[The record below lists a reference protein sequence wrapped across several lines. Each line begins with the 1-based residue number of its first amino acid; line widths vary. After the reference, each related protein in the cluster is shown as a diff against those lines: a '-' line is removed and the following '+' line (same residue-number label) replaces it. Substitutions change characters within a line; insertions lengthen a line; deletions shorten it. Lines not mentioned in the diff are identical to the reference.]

1 MKGRRG
7 NPGLKGRLVDKS
19 VEAYILALETINR
32 ISIQYRI
39 ETFCYLICNAW
50 ELLLKAKIIEDTR
63 KTNSIYYRTQREKPK
78 RSLSLQDC
86 LERIIPNEKDP
97 IRRNVE
103 RVKELRD
110 EATHLVLGQIPSEVI
125 SLFQASVVNYHN
137 RLTTWFGVSLTDRVP
152 GGMMSIVYDM
162 SPDQSDMTG
171 KRLRRKLGADA
182 ATFLARYCAE
192 LKHES
197 DDLEKPTQFMIGIDY
212 RLVLTNKPSQAD
224 ITLVSG
230 PGGKLTQLVEV
241 PKDPSRSH
249 PFRQKEVIEK
259 VNGLLNGSNINQYDI
274 QCINKIY
281 RIKSKSEYFY
291 QGKIAGSPAQYSQNF
306 VDWIV
311 KQYNRD
317 KEFFIKT
324 RTKTKDERP

>member
-32 ISIQYRI
+32 ITIQYRI

-63 KTNSIYYRTQREKPK
+63 KTNSIYYKTPREKPK

-86 LERIIPNEKDP
+86 LERIMPNEKDP
-97 IRRNVE
+97 VRRNVE

-125 SLFQASVVNYHN
+125 SLFQASAVNYHN
-137 RLTTWFGVSLTDRVP
+137 RLMTWFDVSLTDRVP
-152 GGMMSIVYDM
+152 GGLMSIVYDM
-162 SPDQSDMTG
+162 SPEQSDMTD

-192 LKHES
+192 VKHEF
-197 DDLEKPTQFMIGIDY
+197 DELEKPAQFLIGIDY
-212 RLVLTNKPSQAD
+212 KLVLTNKPGEAD
-224 ITLVSG
+224 ITLSAG
-230 PGGKLTQLVEV
+230 PGGEVTQ
-241 PKDPSRSH
+241 
-249 PFRQKEVIEK
+249 
-259 VNGLLNGSNINQYDI
+259 VNQWDI
-274 QCINKIY
+274 QCINKILL
-281 RIKSKSEYFY
+281 FN
-291 QGKIAGSPAQYSQNF
+291 SQSRSIL
-306 VDWIV
+306 DW
-311 KQYNRD
+311 NRL
-317 KEFFIKT
+317 
-324 RTKTKDERP
+324 